1 MNLFY
6 IYFSS
11 FLQGDGLKFGETSKD
26 PNDNTYVAPGAV
38 SNISLIEYDYSEYY
52 DDVEEEAQESSKK
65 RRDVEDSAD
74 SKLVNIAVKEH
85 VWEEDK
91 KIVKEK
97 SMILNKKE
105 YLEKL
110 NGEDKEDKKSSEED
124 KINMNMIRSVDDKL
138 ELSNITIGVAD
149 DNITIL
155 VENEEENDDEE
166 VEEEAVSANVTES
179 VLEEDVS
186 IRVKREVEELRGGVN
201 TNDSNI

>member
-1 MNLFY
+1 M
-6 IYFSS
+6 
-11 FLQGDGLKFGETSKD
+11 
-26 PNDNTYVAPGAV
+26 APGAV

-52 DDVEEEAQESSKK
+52 DDVEEEAPETSKK

-110 NGEDKEDKKSSEED
+110 NGEDEEEKKSSEED
-124 KINMNMIRSVDDKL
+124 KINMNMIRSVDDQL

-149 DNITIL
+149 DNITIIL
-155 VENEEENDDEE
+155 ENDEEEVEE
-166 VEEEAVSANVTES
+166 VEEEEADSVNVTES

-186 IRVKREVEELRGGVN
+186 IRVKREVEELRDGVN
-201 TNDSNI
+201 TNGINI

>member
-1 MNLFY
+1 M
-6 IYFSS
+6 
-11 FLQGDGLKFGETSKD
+11 
-26 PNDNTYVAPGAV
+26 APGAV

-52 DDVEEEAQESSKK
+52 DDVEEEAPETSKK

-85 VWEEDK
+85 VWGEDK

-110 NGEDKEDKKSSEED
+110 NGEDEEEEKSSEED
-124 KINMNMIRSVDDKL
+124 KINMNMIRSVDDQL

-149 DNITIL
+149 DNITIIL
-155 VENEEENDDEE
+155 ENEDEEEEEEE
-166 VEEEAVSANVTES
+166 VEEEADSANVTES

-186 IRVKREVEELRGGVN
+186 IRVKREVEELREGVN
-201 TNDSNI
+201 TNDTNI

>member
-1 MNLFY
+1 M
-6 IYFSS
+6 
-11 FLQGDGLKFGETSKD
+11 KFGETSKD

-52 DDVEEEAQESSKK
+52 DDVEEEAPETSKK

-110 NGEDKEDKKSSEED
+110 NGNDKEEKSSEED
-124 KINMNMIRSVDDKL
+124 KINMNMIRSVDDQL

-149 DNITIL
+149 DNITIIL
-155 VENEEENDDEE
+155 ENDDDEEEEEEEE
-166 VEEEAVSANVTES
+166 VVVEEDSANVTES

-186 IRVKREVEELRGGVN
+186 IRVKREVEELREGVN

>member
-1 MNLFY
+1 M
-6 IYFSS
+6 
-11 FLQGDGLKFGETSKD
+11 KFGETSKD

-52 DDVEEEAQESSKK
+52 DDVEEEAPETSKK

-110 NGEDKEDKKSSEED
+110 NGEDEEEEKSSEED
-124 KINMNMIRSVDDKL
+124 KINMNMIRSVDDQL

-149 DNITIL
+149 DNITIIL
-155 VENEEENDDEE
+155 ENEDEEEEEEE
-166 VEEEAVSANVTES
+166 VEEEADSANVTES

-186 IRVKREVEELRGGVN
+186 IRVKREVEELREGVN
-201 TNDSNI
+201 TNGSNI

>member
-1 MNLFY
+1 M
-6 IYFSS
+6 
-11 FLQGDGLKFGETSKD
+11 KFGETSKD

-52 DDVEEEAQESSKK
+52 DDVEEEAPETSKK

-105 YLEKL
+105 YLDKL
-110 NGEDKEDKKSSEED
+110 NGNDEEEKSSEED
-124 KINMNMIRSVDDKL
+124 KINMNMIRSVDDQL

-149 DNITIL
+149 DNITITL
-155 VENEEENDDEE
+155 ENDDDEEEEEEE
-166 VEEEAVSANVTES
+166 VEEEADSANVTES

-186 IRVKREVEELRGGVN
+186 IRVKREVEELREGVN
-201 TNDSNI
+201 TNDTNI

>member
-1 MNLFY
+1 M
-6 IYFSS
+6 
-11 FLQGDGLKFGETSKD
+11 
-26 PNDNTYVAPGAV
+26 APGAV

-52 DDVEEEAQESSKK
+52 DDVEEEAPETSKK

-110 NGEDKEDKKSSEED
+110 NGEDEEEKSSEED

-149 DNITIL
+149 DNITIIL
-155 VENEEENDDEE
+155 ENDDEE
-166 VEEEAVSANVTES
+166 EEEEGEEEEADSANVTES

-186 IRVKREVEELRGGVN
+186 IRVKREVEELREGVN
-201 TNDSNI
+201 TNDTNI

>member
-1 MNLFY
+1 M
-6 IYFSS
+6 
-11 FLQGDGLKFGETSKD
+11 KFGETSKD

-52 DDVEEEAQESSKK
+52 DDVEEEAPETSKK

-105 YLEKL
+105 YLDKL
-110 NGEDKEDKKSSEED
+110 NGNDEEEKSSEED

-149 DNITIL
+149 DNITITL
-155 VENEEENDDEE
+155 ENDDDEEEEEEE
-166 VEEEAVSANVTES
+166 VEEEADSANVTES

-186 IRVKREVEELRGGVN
+186 IRVKREVEELREGVN
-201 TNDSNI
+201 TNDTNI

>member
-1 MNLFY
+1 M
-6 IYFSS
+6 
-11 FLQGDGLKFGETSKD
+11 KFGETSKD

-52 DDVEEEAQESSKK
+52 DDVEEEAPETSKK

-110 NGEDKEDKKSSEED
+110 NGEDEEEKSSEED
-124 KINMNMIRSVDDKL
+124 KINMNMIRSVDDQL

-149 DNITIL
+149 DNITIIL
-155 VENEEENDDEE
+155 ENDDEE
-166 VEEEAVSANVTES
+166 EEEEEEADSANVTES

-186 IRVKREVEELRGGVN
+186 IRVKREVEELRDGVN
-201 TNDSNI
+201 TMTSMLMTPMLF

>member
-1 MNLFY
+1 MARCVPKYLF
-6 IYFSS
+6 
-11 FLQGDGLKFGETSKD
+11 FLIQGDGLKFGETSKD

-52 DDVEEEAQESSKK
+52 DDVEEEAPETSKK

-110 NGEDKEDKKSSEED
+110 NGKDEEEEKSSEED
-124 KINMNMIRSVDDKL
+124 KINMNMIRSVDDQL

-149 DNITIL
+149 DNITIIL
-155 VENEEENDDEE
+155 ENDDEE
-166 VEEEAVSANVTES
+166 EEEVEDEADSANVTES

-186 IRVKREVEELRGGVN
+186 IRVKREVEELREGVN

>member
-1 MNLFY
+1 M
-6 IYFSS
+6 
-11 FLQGDGLKFGETSKD
+11 KFGETSKD

-52 DDVEEEAQESSKK
+52 DDVEEEAPETSKK

-105 YLEKL
+105 YLDKL
-110 NGEDKEDKKSSEED
+110 NGKDEEEEKSSEED

-149 DNITIL
+149 DNITIIL
-155 VENEEENDDEE
+155 ENEDEEEEEEE
-166 VEEEAVSANVTES
+166 VEEEADSANVTES
-179 VLEEDVS
+179 VLEEDIS
-186 IRVKREVEELRGGVN
+186 IRVKREVEELREGVN

>member
-1 MNLFY
+1 M
-6 IYFSS
+6 
-11 FLQGDGLKFGETSKD
+11 KFGETSKD

-52 DDVEEEAQESSKK
+52 DDVEEEAPETSKK

-110 NGEDKEDKKSSEED
+110 NGNDKEEKSSEED
-124 KINMNMIRSVDDKL
+124 KINMNMIRSVDDQL

-149 DNITIL
+149 DNITIIL
-155 VENEEENDDEE
+155 ENDDEE
-166 VEEEAVSANVTES
+166 EEEVVEDEADSANVTES

-186 IRVKREVEELRGGVN
+186 IRVKREVEELREGVN

>member
-1 MNLFY
+1 M
-6 IYFSS
+6 
-11 FLQGDGLKFGETSKD
+11 
-26 PNDNTYVAPGAV
+26 APGAV

-52 DDVEEEAQESSKK
+52 DDVEEEAPETSKK

-110 NGEDKEDKKSSEED
+110 NGEDEEEKKSSEED
-124 KINMNMIRSVDDKL
+124 KINMNMIRSVDDQL

-149 DNITIL
+149 DNITITL
-155 VENEEENDDEE
+155 ENDDEEEEE
-166 VEEEAVSANVTES
+166 VEEEADSANVTES

-186 IRVKREVEELRGGVN
+186 IRVKREVEELREGVN
-201 TNDSNI
+201 TNDTNI